1 MHASSGHRLPAAV
14 CASRRCLAAA
24 AAIVL
29 APAAL
34 SAAED
39 EKDFELTAAVS
50 LTRED
55 NIFRLPEEAAPEG
68 DTYRSAWGGISFS
81 YPLSAQRLVGE
92 ARISTIQ
99 YDSFE
104 ELDHEAWSLRGAW
117 LWQVGPRLDG
127 QVGVTAQSAL
137 ASLAN
142 LSGGAQSS
150 VPNEL
155 RIWRFDADG
164 GYDVAG
170 RWQLRGSFNRIEHRN
185 ESEEFESS
193 DMTRDEVGA
202 TLLYVRPSGSRLGLE
217 ASHADARL
225 PNPQLIGL
233 LTRVDNSHTQR
244 RYGGLLDWV
253 PTDKSRLTLRGGRVS
268 RSYRQF
274 PERDYDS
281 WAGSVVYE
289 WRASEKTMVTALVR
303 RDISDTEQVNVGYV
317 VARTAALQPA
327 FQMGDKTHLALNF
340 EINDRSYRGDLA
352 LGLPAE
358 AARLREVVGVVGAN
372 LDFQAT
378 TIFGLRLFGR
388 HEFRR
393 ANSDYPDYRA
403 GIAGVEVRATF

>member
-1 MHASSGHRLPAAV
+1 MTGPAW
-14 CASRRCLAAA
+14 RRALAAGA
-24 AAIVL
+24 VASVLIPGGPVL
-29 APAAL
+29 AAE
-34 SAAED
+34 ED
-39 EKDFELTAAVS
+39 EKEFELTAAIS

-55 NIFRLPEEAAPEG
+55 NIFRVPEESIPQG
-68 DTYRSAWGGISFS
+68 DTYRSAWGGINFS

-92 ARISTIQ
+92 ARISTNQ
-99 YDSFE
+99 YNEFE

-117 LWQVGPRLDG
+117 LWQVGPRLEG

-142 LSGGAQSS
+142 LSGGAQSA

-164 GYDVAG
+164 GYVVAG
-170 RWQLRGSFNRIEHRN
+170 RWQLRGAFNRIEHRN

-193 DMTRDEVGA
+193 DMTRDEVGL
-202 TLLYVRPSGSRLGLE
+202 TLVYIRPSGSRLGVE
-217 ASHADARL
+217 ASYADARL

-253 PTDKSRLTLRGGRVS
+253 PTEKSRLALRGGYVGR
-268 RSYRQF
+268 RYGQF

-281 WAGSVVYE
+281 WFGSVSYE

-303 RDISDTEQVNVGYV
+303 RDISETEQVNVGYV
-317 VARTAALQPA
+317 IARAAALQPA
-327 FQMGDKTHLALNF
+327 FQMGDKAQLALNF
-340 EINDRSYRGDLA
+340 QISERTFRGDLA
-352 LGLPAE
+352 LGPPAQG
-358 AARLREVVGVVGAN
+358 AQLREVVGVVGAN

-378 TIFGLRLFGR
+378 DIFGLRLFGR

-393 ANSDYPDYRA
+393 ANSDFPDYRA
-403 GIAGVEVRATF
+403 GIVGAEVRAKF